1 MKIILVGA
9 TGTIGSAVYQL
20 LSERHEVVSVG
31 RSSGDYQV
39 DISDRKSINDLY
51 TKIGVFDA
59 LACTAGNVHF
69 APLEQFSEENYYLG
83 LNDKLMGQVN
93 LVMLGL
99 KYIRDKGSFTLISG
113 LLNDDP
119 ILQGVSASMVNGA
132 LEGFVRASAI
142 EMPRNIRINL
152 VSPTVIKEA
161 LPVYG
166 SFFPGC
172 KAIAASDA
180 ALGFVKSIEG
190 LQTGR
195 IYRLGWS
202 RDNY

>member
-1 MKIILVGA
+1 MKVILVGA
-9 TGTIGSAVYQL
+9 SGTIGNAVYQT
-20 LSERHEVVSVG
+20 LSKRHEVVRVG

-51 TKIGVFDA
+51 EKIGTFDA
-59 LACTAGNVHF
+59 LACAAGNVHF
-69 APLEQFSEENYYLG
+69 APLEQFSEENFYFG

-99 KYIRDKGSFTLISG
+99 NHIRDGGSFTLISG
-113 LLNDDP
+113 LINDDP
-119 ILQGVSASMVNGA
+119 IPQGVSAAIVNGA
-132 LEGFVRASAI
+132 LEGFVRGSAI
-142 EMPRNIRINL
+142 ELPRNIRINL
-152 VSPTVIKEA
+152 VSPTVIEEA

-172 KAIAASDA
+172 KAIPASEA

-195 IYRLGWS
+195 IYRMGWS

>member
-1 MKIILVGA
+1 
-9 TGTIGSAVYQL
+9 
-20 LSERHEVVSVG
+20 
-31 RSSGDYQV
+31 
-39 DISDRKSINDLY
+39 
-51 TKIGVFDA
+51 
-59 LACTAGNVHF
+59 
-69 APLEQFSEENYYLG
+69 
-83 LNDKLMGQVN
+83 
-93 LVMLGL
+93 
-99 KYIRDKGSFTLISG
+99 LISG

-166 SFFPGC
+166 SFFPGF